1 MNKTKNSNEASAPA
15 DKSAQVGSTANGY
28 DCRWV
33 EAIKQIDA
41 LREQNRELLAALKGI
56 RQVSENYGGKA
67 MVLLGI
73 IANRARAAIAKAE

>member
-33 EAIKQIDA
+33 EAINHVLESRETGIQIDDID
-41 LREQNRELLAALKGI
+41 EEI
-56 RQVSENYGGKA
+56 WDSF
-67 MVLLGI
+67 LGPMI
-73 IANRARAAIAKAE
+73 DAIEDSARLHL